1 MTPAAR
7 RLAVG
12 WLQDGF
18 GVSQRRSC
26 RVLDVVRSTIQYR
39 SRRADDSALRA
50 ELVGL
55 AAQRRRFGYRRL
67 TVLLRRGG
75 LRVNH
80 KKVYRVYREEGLAVR
95 RRKRRK
101 LAAGARI
108 VLAAPTQS
116 NQRWSMDFMGDS
128 LATGRTF
135 RIFNLVDDYS
145 REAIATEIDTSLPGL
160 RVVRVLERV
169 AETRPLP
176 AVIVCD
182 NGPEFTGR
190 ALDAW
195 AYARGV
201 QLHFIRPGKPIE
213 NAFVESF
220 NGRLREECL
229 NVSWFQN
236 LFDARRKI
244 AAWRREYNQ
253 ERPHSSL
260 DYRTPEEFAD
270 LVRTKQKGLYKPDAG
285 QEVSNADPLPHTPIP
300 AQHGDG
306 VEFRIPK

>member
-1 MTPAAR
+1 MTRPF
-7 RLAVG
+7 VP
-12 WLQDGF
+12 
-18 GVSQRRSC
+18 SS
-26 RVLDVVRSTIQYR
+26 
-39 SRRADDSALRA
+39 SA
-50 ELVGL
+50 L

-67 TVLLRRGG
+67 TVLPRRGG

-80 KKVYRVYREEGLAVR
+80 KKVYRLYPEEGLAVR

-108 VLAAPTQS
+108 IVAAPTQP

-135 RIFNLVDDYS
+135 RILNLVDDYS
-145 REAIATEIDTSLPGL
+145 REAIATEVDTSLPGL

-176 AVIVCD
+176 AMIVWN

-190 ALDAW
+190 ALDSW

-220 NGRLREECL
+220 NGRLRDECL
-229 NVSWFQN
+229 NENW
-236 LFDARRKI
+236 
-244 AAWRREYNQ
+244 
-253 ERPHSSL
+253 
-260 DYRTPEEFAD
+260 FAD
-270 LVRTKQKGLYKPDAG
+270 IQEARSKIGVWRIDYTKSGPTARWGIGLQPSTRRVDLCHHKRPTLGVRSCDCLLAYRLVAPSFEWDLVDLNIEVDGDVLGARLTVAFLLYRM
-285 QEVSNADPLPHTPIP
+285 EVGNTLIKSNRPTIRYAVLVLFIRP
-300 AQHGDG
+300 
-306 VEFRIPK
+306 

>member
-1 MTPAAR
+1 VVTPAAR

-26 RVLDVVRSTIQYR
+26 RVLAVVRSTIQYR
-39 SRRADDSALRA
+39 SRRADDSALRT
-50 ELVGL
+50 ELVSL

-75 LRVNH
+75 LHVNH
-80 KKVYRVYREEGLAVR
+80 KKVYRLYCEEGLAVR

-101 LAAGARI
+101 FAAGARI
-108 VLAAPTQS
+108 VLAAPTQP

-135 RIFNLVDDYS
+135 RILNLVDDYS
-145 REAIATEIDTSLPGL
+145 REAIATEVDTSLPGL

-169 AETRPLP
+169 AEGRPLP
-176 AVIVCD
+176 ATIVCD

-190 ALDAW
+190 ALDSW

-220 NGRLREECL
+220 NGRLRDECL
-229 NVSWFQN
+229 NENWFADLQE
-236 LFDARRKI
+236 ARTKI
-244 AAWRREYNQ
+244 GVWRIDYN
-253 ERPHSSL
+253 EVRPHSAL
-260 DYRTPEEFAD
+260 GNRTPIEYAQGE
-270 LVRTKQKGLYKPDAG
+270 
-285 QEVSNADPLPHTPIP
+285 SLPS
-300 AQHGDG
+300 
-306 VEFRIPK
+306 